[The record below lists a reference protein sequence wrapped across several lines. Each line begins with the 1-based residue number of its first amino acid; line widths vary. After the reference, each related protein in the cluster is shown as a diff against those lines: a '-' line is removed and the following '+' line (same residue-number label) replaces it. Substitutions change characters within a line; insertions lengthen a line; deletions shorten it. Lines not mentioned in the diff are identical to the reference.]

1 MAEFGVMANSSIRV
15 WRKYFKKAHIFGFE
29 LKEDLIEKA
38 RQENLKNVVYYKL
51 DIRDEF
57 AINYKFSQLKKEGV
71 EFDIILD
78 DSTHNFNDQIRIIK
92 NCYKYLKTGGHLIIE
107 DIYSFDE
114 NYSEENFYK
123 ELKSFIKY
131 FEYIKIIDPDHFNK
145 FTLGY
150 ENNRMII
157 LVRND
162 YKSNNIEQ

>member
-1 MAEFGVMANSSIRV
+1 MAEFGVMANASIRM
-15 WRKYFKKAHIFGFE
+15 WRKYFKKANIFGFE
-29 LKEDLIEKA
+29 LKGDLIEKA
-38 RQENLKNVVYYKL
+38 RQENLKNVYYHKL
-51 DIRDEF
+51 DVRDEF
-57 AINYKFSQLKKEGV
+57 AINYKFSQLKKEGF

-92 NCYKYLKTGGHLIIE
+92 NCYKYLKPGGHLIIE

-114 NYSEENFYK
+114 NYSEEKFHDV
-123 ELKSFIKY
+123 LKSFFKY

-162 YKSNNIEQ
+162 KS